1 MFSYWHSV
9 THDCYQDVRPFLLQ
23 NMYWTQCHIIL
34 YVLLT
39 ELGNMEDFSGNKVK
53 ANVITVKDYWK

>member
-23 NMYWTQCHIIL
+23 NMYWTQCHIIV
-34 YVLLT
+34 Y
-39 ELGNMEDFSGNKVK
+39 
-53 ANVITVKDYWK
+53 YWQCWVTWRIFQVTRLRLM